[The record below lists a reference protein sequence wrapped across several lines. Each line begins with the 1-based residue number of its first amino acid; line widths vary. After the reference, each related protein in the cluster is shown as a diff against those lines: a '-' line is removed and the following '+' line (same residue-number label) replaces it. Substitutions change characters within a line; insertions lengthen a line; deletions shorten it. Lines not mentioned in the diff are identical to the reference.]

1 MSQMTIGALAR
12 AAGVHVET
20 IRYYQRRGLLS
31 APPRPA
37 RGVRRY
43 GGEAVARLQF
53 IKRAQELGFSLA
65 ETGRLLTLQEGQSCD
80 AARAL
85 AAEKLTAVDDRLADL
100 ARMRAVLTELIDRCD
115 ASACNVSCPVIE
127 TLQRP

>member
-1 MSQMTIGALAR
+1 MTIGILAR

-31 APPRPA
+31 APPKPA

-43 GGEAVARLQF
+43 GSDAVARLRF

-65 ETGRLLTLQEGQSCD
+65 ETGRLLALQEAQSCD
-80 AARAL
+80 SARAL
-85 AAEKLTAVDDRLADL
+85 AAEKLAAVDGRLADL
-100 ARMRAVLTELIDRCD
+100 ERMRAVLTDLIDRCD
-115 ASACNVSCPVIE
+115 ASACNVSCPIIE
-127 TLQRP
+127 SLQRP